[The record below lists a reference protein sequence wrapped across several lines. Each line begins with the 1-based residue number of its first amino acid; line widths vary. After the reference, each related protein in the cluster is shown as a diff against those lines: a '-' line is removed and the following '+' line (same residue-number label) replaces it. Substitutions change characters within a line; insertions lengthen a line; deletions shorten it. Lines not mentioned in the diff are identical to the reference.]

1 MWTVLKRLWNLAAFR
16 VQRPTFSNMVVRGE
30 KKLVTWRGRQAGWNK
45 RKIRRED
52 ERSVIV
58 SDAVFIVAQRER
70 KRSFKD
76 SSNRSLSSPS
86 KGRTVTIVRRF
97 LSPPRLVSPLVIP
110 FCYVPP
116 SLVLVIDH
124 EHQLRGKNS
133 NTSLQQYLA
142 ESMHASE
149 IQGSNLPR
157 SCVCSV
163 WIVWK
168 NSSS

>member
-1 MWTVLKRLWNLAAFR
+1 M
-16 VQRPTFSNMVVRGE
+16 QRPTFSNMVVRGE

-58 SDAVFIVAQRER
+58 SDALFSSWHKGRGR
-70 KRSFKD
+70 GDRSSKD

-157 SCVCSV
+157 SCVCSA
-163 WIVWK
+163 WIV
-168 NSSS
+168 

>member
-1 MWTVLKRLWNLAAFR
+1 MK
-16 VQRPTFSNMVVRGE
+16 P
-30 KKLVTWRGRQAGWNK
+30 GRFQGATSYLLEYG
-45 RKIRRED
+45 RTRREEAGNVERKAGRMEQEENTD

-58 SDAVFIVAQRER
+58 SDALFSSWHKGRGR
-70 KRSFKD
+70 GDRSSKD

-163 WIVWK
+163 WIV
-168 NSSS
+168 